1 MHWHKK
7 PVQHLDRQKRRY
19 FFEQSQKIGRIA
31 ALSYQKNIYTYKTKK
46 KYENVVHDYVAA

>member
-1 MHWHKK
+1 M
-7 PVQHLDRQKRRY
+7 DRQKRRY